1 MTTDKFLSL
10 QEATDKCIDAT
21 GDPYEAYVR
30 MAWTALGY
38 GEFTNRMVPTPTPIE
53 KSIARIA
60 ARHVAMTILDALV
73 ETWESPLYT
82 SPALKGALLHI
93 QDRLQRVAGD

>member
-60 ARHVAMTILDALV
+60 ARHVAMTLADYFGFDLSSKLV
-73 ETWESPLYT
+73 
-82 SPALKGALLHI
+82 
-93 QDRLQRVAGD
+93 QRVAGD

>member
-10 QEATDKCIDAT
+10 QEATDRLIDES
-21 GDPYEAYVR
+21 GDCYSSYVH

-38 GEFTNRMVPTPTPIE
+38 GEFTNRMVPAPTPIE

-60 ARHVAMTILDALV
+60 ARHVAMTVLQCFEDDWQDLIDPYDAL
-73 ETWESPLYT
+73 
-82 SPALKGALLHI
+82 
-93 QDRLQRVAGD
+93 DRIEIALQRVAGD

>member
-60 ARHVAMTILDALV
+60 ARHVAMTILQCFEDDWQDLLDPTDALDRI
-73 ETWESPLYT
+73 EE
-82 SPALKGALLHI
+82 ALK
-93 QDRLQRVAGD
+93 RVAGD

>member
-1 MTTDKFLSL
+1 MAMKFDSL

-30 MAWTALGY
+30 MAWQALGY

-60 ARHVAMTILDALV
+60 ARHVAMTLADYFGFDLSSKLV
-73 ETWESPLYT
+73 
-82 SPALKGALLHI
+82 
-93 QDRLQRVAGD
+93 QRVAGD